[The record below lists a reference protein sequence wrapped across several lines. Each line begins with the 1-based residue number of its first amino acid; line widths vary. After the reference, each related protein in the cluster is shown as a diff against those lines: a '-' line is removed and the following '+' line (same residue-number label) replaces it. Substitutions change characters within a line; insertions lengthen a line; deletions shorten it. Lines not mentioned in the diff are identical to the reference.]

1 MKRRMIFN
9 WFGLSFLFLLMELL
23 KLFEDKN
30 EISILISNEGKQ
42 ALIVLITTPI
52 IEIRKLVWIDEF
64 NRSKKNMKIPHTTI
78 QYKIK
83 KVKFE
88 VTDISSKHLFNFS

>member
-1 MKRRMIFN
+1 MSCDSSQHKYNILSKGKMKRRMIFN
-9 WFGLSFLFLLMELL
+9 WLGLSFLFLLMELL

-52 IEIRKLVWIDEF
+52 IEIRKSI
-64 NRSKKNMKIPHTTI
+64 
-78 QYKIK
+78 
-83 KVKFE
+83 
-88 VTDISSKHLFNFS
+88 

>member
-1 MKRRMIFN
+1 MIFN
-9 WFGLSFLFLLMELL
+9 WLGLSFLFLLIELL

-52 IEIRKLVWIDEF
+52 IEIRKSIEWIYL
-64 NRSKKNMKIPHTTI
+64 I
-78 QYKIK
+78 
-83 KVKFE
+83 
-88 VTDISSKHLFNFS
+88 

>member
-9 WFGLSFLFLLMELL
+9 WLGLSFLFLLMELL

-52 IEIRKLVWIDEF
+52 IEIRKSI
-64 NRSKKNMKIPHTTI
+64 
-78 QYKIK
+78 
-83 KVKFE
+83 
-88 VTDISSKHLFNFS
+88 